1 VADDFPENLFPISPE
16 RASLYAERVASG
28 LRRMRESRVVIAGVV
43 RNAVE
48 VLPRTIE
55 RIKRLSKLFADYRI
69 VVYEN
74 DSVDGTSELLT
85 AWTGGEPRV
94 SVRCDARGAPVSPK
108 TRSKLRGDRMAD
120 YRNCYHRLI
129 ASRFPDFDYVIVLD
143 MDLRGGWSNDGIANT
158 FGCDDWDFVGSNG
171 LILQRARWRF
181 NTWLHFDAWAF
192 RRFGSF
198 DPIGCREVNDYIW
211 RRGEPL
217 QPVYSC
223 FGGLGIYR
231 MPAFL
236 SGRYNGDDCE
246 HVQLHRAMREAGFD
260 RQYLNPS
267 QLVFYGRKTRSLE
280 QVVRLYNRVRY
291 SRTDVLL
298 PAY

>member
-1 VADDFPENLFPISPE
+1 
-16 RASLYAERVASG
+16 
-28 LRRMRESRVVIAGVV
+28 MRDRRVVIAGVV
-43 RNAVE
+43 RNSID
-48 VLPRTIE
+48 VLPHTIE
-55 RIKRLSKLFADYRI
+55 RIEALGKLFADYRV

-74 DSVDGTSELLT
+74 DSADGTGELLT
-85 AWTGGEPRV
+85 AWTAGNSRV
-94 SVRCDARGAPVSPK
+94 SARCDRRGTPVNRK
-108 TRSKLRGDRMAD
+108 IRSKERGDRMAD
-120 YRNCYHRLI
+120 YRNWYHQFI
-129 ASRFPDFDYVIVLD
+129 GSYYADFDNVIVLD
-143 MDLRGGWSNDGIANT
+143 MDVRGGWSNDGVANS
-158 FGCDDWDFVGSNG
+158 FGWDDWDFVGSNG

-181 NTWLHFDAWAF
+181 NTWLQFDSWAY

-198 DPIGCREVNDYIW
+198 DPIRCREVNDYAW

-236 SGRYNGDDCE
+236 AGRYRGGDCE
-246 HVQLHRAMREAGFD
+246 HVQMHRAMRDAGFD
-260 RQYLNPS
+260 RAFLNPS

-280 QVVRLYNRVRY
+280 PFVRLYNRVRY
-291 SRTDVLL
+291 SSTDVLL